1 MATIKEMIV
10 SALSEPVTMKDGALT
25 ISFGRCI
32 SLLIVV
38 CVLTWDSAYIFYAMK
53 FHMMPVLPEA
63 TTLLGQMA
71 FMTVFYGV
79 NKAAGGYQAVNAPA
93 PAEAANA
100 ATAGK

>member
-1 MATIKEMIV
+1 
-10 SALSEPVTMKDGALT
+10 
-25 ISFGRCI
+25 
-32 SLLIVV
+32 
-38 CVLTWDSAYIFYAMK
+38 
-53 FHMMPVLPEA
+53 
-63 TTLLGQMA
+63 MA